1 MMYMQYV
8 MLACILSL
16 IVAPIVNVNQELL
29 SLDEIDKI
37 FNNLTP
43 GSIGGKENFDQ
54 NIEEIINL
62 NSHNRSK

>member
-1 MMYMQYV
+1 MYMQYV
-8 MLACILSL
+8 MFACILSL

-43 GSIGGKENFDQ
+43 GLIGGKEDFTQ
-54 NIEEIINL
+54 NKNEVINM
-62 NSHNRSK
+62 NSHH

>member
-54 NIEEIINL
+54 NRDEIINW
-62 NSHNRSK
+62 NSHN

>member
-1 MMYMQYV
+1 MQYV
-8 MLACILSL
+8 MFACILSL

-43 GSIGGKENFDQ
+43 GSIGGKEDFDQ

>member
-1 MMYMQYV
+1 MQYV
-8 MLACILSL
+8 MFACILSL
-16 IVAPIVNVNQELL
+16 IVVPIVNVNQELL

-37 FNNLTP
+37 FYNLTP

-54 NIEEIINL
+54 NIVEIINL